1 MPDWIRPGFRG
12 KLVAAG
18 VALQLVAVGA
28 VTWNAA
34 ELIDSQ
40 LSSELRTRAQ
50 RDAPL
55 FNAALAAPM
64 LQRDYATVQAIVR
77 ESRAKGG
84 IEYII
89 VQDTAGREVG
99 QDGWPENVPRPDATL
114 PQPARLPGGGF
125 RFDFSVPLALEGQPL
140 GAIQYGLSGASIE
153 DTRDRL
159 LFRTLSVGLVV
170 LVLFSALLAL
180 GAHLLTRPLKQLT
193 VASRQVREGNYDVE
207 LKSAGTD
214 EIGALTEDFRRM
226 AAEVKRRVAELTES
240 EALQKRTLADLR
252 DEHAALEIARAEAD
266 AANAAKSD
274 FLAKMSHEIR
284 TPLHGI
290 LGVIDLLSDTRLDD
304 RQRAHLDVVRRSGLV
319 LLEMVND
326 VLDLSRMLSGKFDAL
341 ASAFNPALAVRD
353 VAKLFAPRAAEKG
366 LNLTTDIATDIPDI
380 VNGHPTRLRQVLAN
394 LISNA
399 VKFTAQGSIVI
410 RVRRTGLAGAET
422 MEIDVDDNGIG
433 IAPDAIER
441 IFQPFSQADDSTTR
455 AYGGSGLGLAIS
467 RQIVSQ
473 LGWTLCV
480 RSAPGKGSTFQLS
493 IPLANPDV
501 HHPVPVLPPAPAP
514 ATPPAAA
521 MGSLGL
527 HVLLAEDNAVNQ
539 MLAEVMLRKLGCTLQ
554 IAATGTEAV
563 AAFSESAFD
572 IVLMDCH
579 MPEMDGYEAAAAIR
593 TREAAAGT
601 RRTPVVAV
609 TANVMQGERD
619 QCISAGMDDFLSKPF
634 SINELAAMLALWA
647 PGKAGNP

>member
-1 MPDWIRPGFRG
+1 MPGWHHPGFRG

-18 VALQLVAVGA
+18 VALQLVAVGV
-28 VTWNAA
+28 VTWNGA
-34 ELIDSQ
+34 ELIDSH
-40 LSSELRTRAQ
+40 LSSELRARAQ

-89 VQDTAGREVG
+89 VQDTAGREIG
-99 QDGWPENVPRPDATL
+99 QDGWPENVPRPDAAL
-114 PQPARLPGGGF
+114 PQPVRLPGGGA

-140 GAIQYGLSGASIE
+140 GAMHYGLSGASIE
-153 DTRDRL
+153 DTRVRL

-193 VASRQVREGNYDVE
+193 VASRQMRDGNYDVE

-252 DEHAALEIARAEAD
+252 HEHAALEIARAEAD
-266 AANAAKSD
+266 AANSAKSD

-304 RQRAHLDVVRRSGLV
+304 RQRAHLDVVRRSGRV

-326 VLDLSRMLSGKFDAL
+326 VLDLSRMLSGKFDTL
-341 ASAFNPALAVRD
+341 ASAFGPAEAVRD

-366 LNLTTDIATDIPDI
+366 LNLTTDIAADIPDI

-399 VKFTAQGSIVI
+399 VKFTPHGSIVI
-410 RVRRTGLAGAET
+410 RMRRARHAGAET
-422 MEIDVDDNGIG
+422 LAIDVEDNGIG
-433 IAPDAIER
+433 IASDAVER

-455 AYGGSGLGLAIS
+455 AFGGSGLGLAIS

-473 LGWTLCV
+473 LGWTLSV
-480 RSAPGKGSTFQLS
+480 VSAPGKGSTFQLS
-493 IPLANPDV
+493 VPFANPDL
-501 HHPVPVLPPAPAP
+501 HHPVQAVPPAPTLAIP
-514 ATPPAAA
+514 PPAA
-521 MGSLGL
+521 MGGLGL
-527 HVLLAEDNAVNQ
+527 HVLLAEDNAINQ

-563 AAFSESAFD
+563 AAFSEGAFD
-572 IVLMDCH
+572 IILMDCH
-579 MPEMDGYEAAAAIR
+579 MPELDGYETTAAIR
-593 TREAAAGT
+593 AKEASAGT
-601 RRTPVVAV
+601 RRMPIVAV
-609 TANVMQGERD
+609 TANVMQGEREH
-619 QCISAGMDDFLSKPF
+619 CISAGMVDFLSKPF
-634 SINELAAMLALWA
+634 SIDELAAMLVLWV
-647 PGKAGNP
+647 PGKVAKP